1 MSSDSPVEAAVPPR
15 VLARVWAA
23 FQDVQRGVRLVAFC
37 LTGMLTMVGVASA
50 VDRIT
55 PRVFAGL
62 SAATLAFHVYAFLL
76 NDLIDLP
83 SDRLNPNR
91 AHYPLVKGSYPVG
104 LAWAC
109 CLAQPPLAFALAAWA
124 GAQPAGL
131 AALGVAFALITI
143 YDLWGKRNPFPP
155 LTDVAQGL
163 GWGAL
168 AVLGAATGGTGPT
181 AVTWW
186 VVATITVAVTVMN
199 GTHGSL
205 RDLESD
211 RASGRF
217 TTAMLLGAREE
228 ADGQL
233 RLPRALRL
241 YMLALMLAVAG
252 LFTYAMAAN
261 IFGYGALAWWV
272 VAVLLGALQGVALR
286 TTYLLVR
293 RRTSQAIELLGY
305 AYWHATLAC
314 FPLPFLFTAEW
325 SLRLALLA
333 VFLGPLLIYEWTYVF
348 LAHWGRRL
356 LPGAPARARAGS
368 SLRREG

>member
-1 MSSDSPVEAAVPPR
+1 MSSETSARVAAPPR
-15 VLARVWAA
+15 VLARAWAA
-23 FQDVQRGVRLVAFC
+23 FQDLQRGVRLVAFC

-50 VDRIT
+50 APTIGA
-55 PRVFAGL
+55 RVFAGL
-62 SAATLAFHVYAFLL
+62 VAATLAFHVYAFLL

-91 AHYPLVKGSYPVG
+91 AHYPLVKGSFPPG
-104 LAWAC
+104 LAWAI
-109 CLAQPPLAFALAAWA
+109 CLAQPPLALALAAWA
-124 GAQPAGL
+124 GARPAGL
-131 AALGVAFALITI
+131 AALGAALVLITL
-143 YDLWGKRNPFPP
+143 YDLWGKRNPLPL

-168 AVLGAATGGTGPT
+168 AVLGAATGGAGPT
-181 AVTWW
+181 PVTWW
-186 VVATITVAVTVMN
+186 VVATITAAVTVMN

-217 TTAMLLGAREE
+217 TTAMLLGARG
-228 ADGQL
+228 AAGG
-233 RLPRALRL
+233 RLHIPRALRL

-252 LFTYAMAAN
+252 LFAYAMGAN
-261 IFGYGALAWWV
+261 IFGLGPLAWWA
-272 VAVLLGALQGVALR
+272 VASLLAALQGVALR

-293 RRTSQAIELLGY
+293 ESRGQVIELLGY

-314 FPLPFLFTAEW
+314 FPLPFLFTAAW
-325 SLRLALLA
+325 PLRLALLA

-348 LAHWGRRL
+348 LGRWARRL
-356 LPGAPARARAGS
+356 SGRAMSLPTTNG
-368 SLRREG
+368 